1 MNQILLLP
9 CDHQLI
15 SGKRPNLTPWMTF
28 LSTRHLTKT
37 VSSKLAVYSEYN
49 RNLAKRTLAL
59 RTMAAETELCTDA
72 AQCYSEIPTASSL
85 LLTSSIM
92 PPVRLLLFTPCTQLC
107 NSRDWCD
114 NGAVHLVLGEGRLDH
129 PPHTHCCGVL
139 NPLKLTHQL

>member
-28 LSTRHLTKT
+28 LSTRHWTKT

-49 RNLAKRTLAL
+49 RNLVKRALAL

-72 AQCYSEIPTASSL
+72 AQCYSEIPTPHCLFPTAHL
-85 LLTSSIM
+85 KHNATSE
-92 PPVRLLLFTPCTQLC
+92 VVTVHTLYTTLQLQRLM
-107 NSRDWCD
+107 
-114 NGAVHLVLGEGRLDH
+114 
-129 PPHTHCCGVL
+129 
-139 NPLKLTHQL
+139 